1 MIDIVFSFPYK
12 KEKLSNGKEVF
23 RPTIP
28 VEIGYKGQIMN
39 FVAIVD
45 SGSDVSFLTQW
56 VADALGIEIKGKPSE
71 VGTINGNVNV
81 IEELV
86 NVSIRHKNESEHF
99 ILPVDIPVD
108 KIHSDEIILG
118 RKGFFDRFDITFKEN
133 SKRIILAKSK
143 RG

>member
-1 MIDIVFSFPYK
+1 MILSFSFPYK
-12 KEKLSNGKEVF
+12 KEKLSRGIEVF

-28 VEIGYKGQIMN
+28 VEIGYKGISMK

-45 SGSDVSFLTQW
+45 SGSDVSYLPQW
-56 VADALGIEIKGKPSE
+56 VADALGIKIKGKE
-71 VGTINGNVNV
+71 NIADTVNGKINV
-81 IEELV
+81 IEDFVQITL
-86 NVSIRHKNESEHF
+86 RHKNNCERF
-99 ILPVDIPVD
+99 TIPVDIPVD
-108 KIHSDEIILG
+108 KDYTDEIIIG